1 MPKPSTTGT
10 PDAGATSPAEAIRP
24 SQTESVARRRTFSP
38 VEKLRIVR
46 LADACTKVGEV
57 EALLRREGIYSSHL
71 SHWRKALREGG
82 EQGLT
87 GRKTGRPSK
96 KNAQDR
102 RIEQLERRNARLE
115 REVEISR
122 KLLELQKKASELL
135 GLTLATAPEDEP

>member
-10 PDAGATSPAEAIRP
+10 PDAGATSPRTAEAVRP

-38 VEKLRIVR
+38 VEKLRIVG
-46 LADACTKVGEV
+46 LADACTKAGEV

-122 KLLELQKKASELL
+122 KLLELQKKPRSFS
-135 GLTLATAPEDEP
+135 G